1 MSRLT
6 SNSRW
11 ESYPDQW
18 GSSWHT
24 SSGSEEE
31 IAWEYTTV
39 VNDES
44 LNKLLQ
50 KESIPG
56 GSSG

>member
-1 MSRLT
+1 MS
-6 SNSRW
+6 
-11 ESYPDQW
+11 
-18 GSSWHT
+18 GGVAGHT

-44 LNKLLQ
+44 LNNLLQ
-50 KESIPG
+50 KGSMPG
-56 GSSG
+56 GSSGRRQLLRQ